1 MALLETLESA
11 PTGTA
16 TALEEVLAALKY
28 NEQGLVPAVAQDHE
42 TREVLMLAWMD
53 RSAIERTLA
62 DGFAT
67 YFSRSRQS
75 YWRKG
80 ESSGHVQ
87 RLRAMHFDC
96 DGDTV
101 LLTVEQT
108 GAACHTNRAN
118 CFYLHV
124 QGDEVVVTQDRLTD

>member
-1 MALLETLESA
+1 MALLEALESA
-11 PTGTA
+11 QTGTA
-16 TALEEVLAALKY
+16 VPLDDVLAALK
-28 NEQGLVPAVAQDHE
+28 NNDQGLVAAVAQDHD

-53 RSAIERTLA
+53 RSAIERTLTE
-62 DGFAT
+62 GYAT

-87 RLRAMHFDC
+87 RVRAMRFDC
-96 DGDTV
+96 DGDAV
-101 LLTVEQT
+101 LLSVEQT
-108 GAACHTNRAN
+108 GAACHTNRAS

-124 QGDEVVVTQDRLTD
+124 QGDEVVVSQDILPD